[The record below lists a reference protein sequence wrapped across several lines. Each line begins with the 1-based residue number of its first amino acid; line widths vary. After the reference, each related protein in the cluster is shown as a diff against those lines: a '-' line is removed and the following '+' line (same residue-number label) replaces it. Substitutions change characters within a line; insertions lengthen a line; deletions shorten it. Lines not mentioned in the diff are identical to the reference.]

1 MVGQRAA
8 SSGITKGPRRL
19 DYSTSQDRIV
29 GAAGWKKWVRFAK
42 CPALSYP
49 QERSELQTAM
59 PVCDGHGKPI
69 ILLLSERAS
78 NNNRALHP
86 FQSRLP

>member
-1 MVGQRAA
+1 M
-8 SSGITKGPRRL
+8 L
-19 DYSTSQDRIV
+19 
-29 GAAGWKKWVRFAK
+29 
-42 CPALSYP
+42 
-49 QERSELQTAM
+49 
-59 PVCDGHGKPI
+59 VCDGHGKPI